1 MKLGRFYIGGYF
13 LIRMKTVKIS
23 MKILSSAVVALTIV
37 VASAS
42 SAYAR
47 DYYSAS
53 VNAGHF
59 YPPQAGYSSNYSL
72 GYTNHPRVV
81 HAPTV
86 VYYVAP
92 AVVAFG
98 NNNYGSHH
106 RYGSG
111 NNRGHHGSWGHKNRG
126 HHVWGFGNESVSR
139 HGRVGGRH

>member
-1 MKLGRFYIGGYF
+1 
-13 LIRMKTVKIS
+13 
-23 MKILSSAVVALTIV
+23 MKILSSAVIALTFFA
-37 VASAS
+37 ASAS

-47 DYYSAS
+47 DHYSVG
-53 VNAGHF
+53 VNVGHY

-72 GYTNHPRVV
+72 GYINHPRAVYR
-81 HAPTV
+81 PTV
-86 VYYVAP
+86 VYYAAP

-111 NNRGHHGSWGHKNRG
+111 YNHGHHRSWGHRNRG
-126 HHVWGFGNESVSR
+126 HHVWGYGNEGVSR